1 MQWKSGCF
9 EVIRDRGR
17 IKWVSMMLPEHVK
30 LLREYNEGLDKV
42 EKPVLDEQ
50 KYEEFNEIICRAME
64 DNITLQFTYY
74 QKGEIKKFLGNI
86 HYIDG
91 LKGELRIISH
101 ASEKCILKLAN
112 IIEIEY

>member
-1 MQWKSGCF
+1 M
-9 EVIRDRGR
+9 IRDRGR

-64 DNITLQFTYY
+64 ENITLKFTYY
-74 QKGEIKKFLGNI
+74 QKGEINKFIGNI

-91 LKGELRIISH
+91 LKENYEL
-101 ASEKCILKLAN
+101 LARHPRSVS
-112 IIEIEY
+112 